1 MTEED
6 RVRLRHTDRWVGALV
21 LLAVAIFLGT
31 LFQRSVLREWFA
43 GGEQLV
49 VLLPEEGVAGLS
61 EGSEAEVLGVR
72 AGSVRRIVVAPEGR
86 IRAILR
92 IEDQAKV
99 FIRQDSEATVRR
111 RFGIAGPAYLDIA
124 RGQGP
129 PLDWEGGAVI
139 EARVEAAATET
150 AGALLEELRRRIFPV
165 LDDLQRGTHAFADAT
180 ERLARGEGTIGRLLA
195 DETLVREA
203 EGAAE
208 RATRLLATLDAV
220 GGELRTLTGALAGG
234 VPPPGE
240 GAPPDPPDGSLPA
253 VLLRAD
259 RTLALLEQAGRD
271 LARATPALPR
281 VARNVERG
289 TQALPALV
297 VQAQQTARELE
308 LLATQLR
315 GSWLI
320 GGDRGGPPGRDALR
334 PPADRVRP

>member
-21 LLAVAIFLGT
+21 LLAVAVFLGA
-31 LFQRSVLREWFA
+31 LFQRSVVREWFA

-72 AGSVRRIVVAPEGR
+72 AGTVRRMVVAPEGR

-92 IEDQAKV
+92 IQDQAKV

-111 RFGIAGPAYLDIA
+111 RFGIAGPAYLDIS
-124 RGQGP
+124 RGRGP
-129 PLDWEGGAVI
+129 PLDWEHGAVI

-150 AGALLEELRRRIFPV
+150 AGALLEELRRRIFPI

-203 EGAAE
+203 EAATE
-208 RATRLLATLDAV
+208 RAARLLATLDAA
-220 GGELRTLTGALAGG
+220 GGELRGLVGALSGATA
-234 VPPPGE
+234 PAE
-240 GAPPDPPDGSLPA
+240 GSQAEPPDGSLPA

-289 TQALPALV
+289 TQPLPALV

-320 GGDRGGPPGRDALR
+320 GGGGGGPPGRESLR

>member
-21 LLAVAIFLGT
+21 LLAVAVFLGT
-31 LFQRSVLREWFA
+31 LFQRSVLREWVA

-72 AGSVRRIVVAPEGR
+72 AGTVRRIVVAPEGR

-111 RFGIAGPAYLDIA
+111 RFGVAGPAYLDIA
-124 RGQGP
+124 RGQGA

-139 EARVEAAATET
+139 EARVEPAATET

-203 EGAAE
+203 EAATG
-208 RATRLLATLDAV
+208 RAARLLATLDEAAAALRGLV
-220 GGELRTLTGALAGG
+220 GT
-234 VPPPGE
+234 PGE
-240 GAPPDPPDGSLPA
+240 EAPAEGSLPS

-259 RTLALLEQAGRD
+259 RSLALIEQAGRD

-281 VARNVERG
+281 VARSVERA
-289 TQALPALV
+289 TQPLPALV
-297 VQAQQTARELE
+297 VQAQQTAREIE

-320 GGDRGGPPGRDALR
+320 GGGNGGPPGRETLR